1 MSKPRY
7 YWWDF
12 MKKIVTMYPERKKE
26 LQALRA
32 QKITASISG
41 MPRPSGESREVENLA
56 SRCLPYQEQKEHDAV
71 MLAIKRTKN
80 MPDGKLRM
88 AMVRLTLWGNYN
100 IAGAAMQ
107 LNISERTAKRY
118 RWQFILLVG
127 RMCGYLTEE
136 QYRAAVKKDNP
147 P

>member
-7 YWWDF
+7 YWWEF
-12 MKKIVTMYPERKKE
+12 MMKIIKIYPERKKT
-26 LQALRA
+26 LQELRA

-41 MPRPSGESREVENLA
+41 IPRSEGEHRSVENLA
-56 SRCLPYQEQKEHDAV
+56 ARCLPYQEQKEHDAV

-80 MPDGKLRM
+80 MPDGKIRM
-88 AMVRLTLWGNYN
+88 AIVRLTLWGKYN
-100 IAGAAMQ
+100 LDGAAMQ
-107 LNISERTAKRY
+107 VHTSERTAKRY
-118 RWQFILLVG
+118 RWQFIMLVA
-127 RMCGYLTEE
+127 RYYGYLTEE